1 MKCELRCYFL
11 LLACFLL
18 LGVCLIFLTL
28 RIREVNAVHRR
39 LSREREQEREAKKE
53 ARRSLLLGA
62 LATTSGSSA
71 AAAAAAPTGS
81 SPDAATVLLQPLPVA
96 PQPDRPDGCA
106 DITMENVSVLTTKA
120 VVTDQKP
127 VVTTVAVE

>member
-18 LGVCLIFLTL
+18 LGLCLIFLTL

-62 LATTSGSSA
+62 LATTTGSTGG
-71 AAAAAAPTGS
+71 AAAAPTDSG
-81 SPDAATVLLQPLPVA
+81 PDAATVLLQPLPVA
-96 PQPDRPDGCA
+96 VTHPDGCA
-106 DITMENVSVLTTKA
+106 DVAMENVSVLTTKA